1 MVGYPAFTQS
11 IHEAYCALLY
21 DNVEMCLS
29 EKVMHDG
36 AHHVTSEV
44 VVTAEQNQRAGHTL
58 QFILVKRQMI
68 SHNTAFP

>member
-1 MVGYPAFTQS
+1 MTMQ
-11 IHEAYCALLY
+11 
-21 DNVEMCLS
+21 CLS

-36 AHHVTSEV
+36 AHNVTSED